1 MVVHRGRKVLSLFLF
16 FDYYTHTH
24 ARIYIFY
31 IHTFINFWS
40 FFTPIAPSSSS
51 LSHWSSSQQVLT
63 ILIPLFSF
71 IENRSLFHTIHS
83 VYSFPS
89 PYFSQ
94 CLSSHL
100 DSGLFCLYLE
110 NRRLNSA
117 EQTQP
122 VSPAE
127 RKGRDFG
134 EAVDDTREN
143 KKFTYEDYQRT
154 TEQLRCH
161 TMQLPQGAVICGA
174 GLGGL
179 TAKLTQVQ
187 VFE

>member
-1 MVVHRGRKVLSLFLF
+1 MFRLDTSWHSLTVGSFHKELKRNGSFLKIRENIKLARIQINTSSLPCLSTSALTLGTDAAISVSETTQHKKPSSVWLHGGPPREKSFKFIFILWLL
-16 FDYYTHTH
+16 YTHTH

-40 FFTPIAPSSSS
+40 FFIPIAPSSSS

-94 CLSSHL
+94 CLP
-100 DSGLFCLYLE
+100 
-110 NRRLNSA
+110 
-117 EQTQP
+117 T
-122 VSPAE
+122 SPLIWIQA
-127 RKGRDFG
+127 FS
-134 EAVDDTREN
+134 
-143 KKFTYEDYQRT
+143 
-154 TEQLRCH
+154 
-161 TMQLPQGAVICGA
+161 
-174 GLGGL
+174 
-179 TAKLTQVQ
+179 
-187 VFE
+187 VFI

>member
-1 MVVHRGRKVLSLFLF
+1 MPPH
-16 FDYYTHTH
+16 
-24 ARIYIFY
+24 
-31 IHTFINFWS
+31 
-40 FFTPIAPSSSS
+40 
-51 LSHWSSSQQVLT
+51 
-63 ILIPLFSF
+63 
-71 IENRSLFHTIHS
+71 
-83 VYSFPS
+83 
-89 PYFSQ
+89 
-94 CLSSHL
+94 LSSHL

-154 TEQLRCH
+154 TEQLRSH
-161 TMQLPQGAVICGA
+161 TTQRPQGAVICGA